1 MESLRVRD
9 RIFYHKEVLNENCHP
24 AVRCRRGI
32 ARGVICDCM
41 RLWRLLPFHPRR
53 GLRLSSRD
61 ACASEILKH
70 IRRNQ
75 YIFND
80 GAGFQALSRME
91 RNS

>member
-41 RLWRLLPFHPRR
+41 RLWRPYHSILGRVEIIKPRR
-53 GLRLSSRD
+53 LRV
-61 ACASEILKH
+61 
-70 IRRNQ
+70 RN
-75 YIFND
+75 I
-80 GAGFQALSRME
+80 E
-91 RNS
+91 THT

>member
-41 RLWRLLPFHPRR
+41 RLWRPYH
-53 GLRLSSRD
+53 S
-61 ACASEILKH
+61 IL
-70 IRRNQ
+70 
-75 YIFND
+75 
-80 GAGFQALSRME
+80 GAG
-91 RNS
+91 